1 MKKIILL
8 LFALVAFTGVRAQG
22 VDADDETNVKGHIN
36 FEFNGKTHVTTK
48 LTGNIMGDLN
58 KAAIIMLNGTSI
70 ENGRERMITFYLK
83 NDWVLK
89 TGKTL
94 LESIKLNK
102 DFGGF
107 SEMKANPNPA
117 DADDS
122 ITVDSESGTF
132 TLSSVSMIAKDK
144 ASISGNFEFTGK
156 IDGPNG
162 PGARTIIKGNFSNLI
177 ILCITKQVILGQ

>member
-8 LFALVAFTGVRAQG
+8 LFALAAFTGVRAQG
-22 VDADDETNVKGHIN
+22 VDADDETNVKGLIN
-36 FEFNGKTHVTTK
+36 FDFNGKAHVTTK
-48 LTGNIMGDLN
+48 ITGNIMGDLN

-70 ENGRERMITFYLK
+70 ENGKERMVTFYLK
-83 NDWVLK
+83 NNWALK
-89 TGKTL
+89 PGKTV

-107 SEMKANPNPA
+107 SEMTANPNPA

-122 ITVDSESGTF
+122 ITVDSETGTF
-132 TLSSVSMIAKDK
+132 TLSSVSMIGKDK

-162 PGARTIIKGNFSNLI
+162 PGARTTIKGNFSNLI